1 MDNRFIFLY
10 PYICDVVTEKANR
23 SRLLDSGRSE
33 VPDRLANPSI
43 VKGKTR
49 GSKQSNLSS
58 EVGDASS
65 LEKLLA

>member
-23 SRLLDSGRSE
+23 TRLLDFGRSK
-33 VPDRLANPSI
+33 VPDELANPFI
-43 VKGKTR
+43 VKGKLR
-49 GSKQSNLSS
+49 GSKRSNPSS